1 MGKLTPY
8 QNYKEWNIEHIIK
21 KPISDIGICDIDG
34 DGIDELATIEPFHGA
49 KFRIYK
55 KIDGEYKAIYE
66 CPNETEF
73 LHVVW
78 GGQIRG
84 KKTFI
89 GGARRKDAE
98 LFMVQYRD
106 GEYETVILDKGRG
119 PANISVVNGVNK
131 DFIITANNSIHEACV
146 YIVEDD

>member
-1 MGKLTPY
+1 
-8 QNYKEWNIEHIIK
+8 
-21 KPISDIGICDIDG
+21 
-34 DGIDELATIEPFHGA
+34 
-49 KFRIYK
+49 
-55 KIDGEYKAIYE
+55 
-66 CPNETEF
+66 